1 MGMTR
6 EEDAGLGWGAAT
18 RQQAKE
24 GDGSGTGL
32 LQTLHPSISASA
44 AMQCNPDHTHLD
56 RPIDPGHDSGS
67 LLLASFFL

>member
-6 EEDAGLGWGAAT
+6 EEDAGLGWGSAT

-24 GDGSGTGL
+24 GDGNGTGL
-32 LQTLHPSISASA
+32 LQASA